1 MRNVFFA
8 ALLYVL
14 SLSGQVRAE
23 NIVFSDSDLRNEAEN
38 LLVEWVDTLL
48 TYQCAELNPALDGGI
63 LCPACARIHG
73 RIGDAVLPL
82 MYLADKTGNDKYLI
96 AAKRLMAWME
106 NVHRPDGSWMND

>member
-38 LLVEWVDTLL
+38 LLVERL
-48 TYQCAELNPALDGGI
+48 TEVSCALRVPVFTDG
-63 LCPACARIHG
+63 
-73 RIGDAVLPL
+73 
-82 MYLADKTGNDKYLI
+82 
-96 AAKRLMAWME
+96 
-106 NVHRPDGSWMND
+106 

>member
-48 TYQCAELNPALDGGI
+48 T
-63 LCPACARIHG
+63 
-73 RIGDAVLPL
+73 
-82 MYLADKTGNDKYLI
+82 
-96 AAKRLMAWME
+96 
-106 NVHRPDGSWMND
+106 

>member
-38 LLVEWVDTLL
+38 CWWS
-48 TYQCAELNPALDGGI
+48 GWI
-63 LCPACARIHG
+63 LC
-73 RIGDAVLPL
+73 
-82 MYLADKTGNDKYLI
+82 
-96 AAKRLMAWME
+96 
-106 NVHRPDGSWMND
+106 

>member
-96 AAKRLMAWME
+96 AVRAFACPK
-106 NVHRPDGSWMND
+106 V

>member
-48 TYQCAELNPALDGGI
+48 TYQAMRGAESGA
-63 LCPACARIHG
+63 
-73 RIGDAVLPL
+73 
-82 MYLADKTGNDKYLI
+82 
-96 AAKRLMAWME
+96 
-106 NVHRPDGSWMND
+106 